1 MLFMVEMD
9 VHLPHDLD
17 PAQAD
22 RIKAEEKAYS
32 QTLQASGVWR
42 HIWRKA
48 GLYSNV
54 SIFDVE
60 SNAALHDLLIALPLY
75 PFITMK
81 VTPLCRH
88 PSAIHEDDR

>member
-9 VHLPHDLD
+9 VAIPLGFDSVE
-17 PAQAD
+17 AA
-22 RIKAEEKAYS
+22 RIKAEEKAYF
-32 QTLQASGVWR
+32 QKLQAAGTWR
-42 HIWRKA
+42 HIWRKV
-48 GLYSNV
+48 GFYSNV

-60 SNAALHDLLIALPLY
+60 SNAALHDTLMALPLY

-88 PSAIHEDDR
+88 PSSMHDDDR

>member
-9 VHLPHDLD
+9 VNIPSDFD
-17 PAQAD
+17 TETVAK
-22 RIKAEEKAYS
+22 IKAEEKAYS
-32 QTLQASGVWR
+32 QKLQQSGVWR
-42 HIWRKA
+42 HIWRKV

-60 SNAALHDLLIALPLY
+60 SNAALHDILTGLPLY
-75 PFITMK
+75 PFMTMT

-88 PSAIHEDDR
+88 PSAIHDDDR

>member
-9 VHLPHDLD
+9 VNIPLD
-17 PAQAD
+17 FDAEEAAK
-22 RIKAEEKAYS
+22 IKAAEKAYF
-32 QTLQASGVWR
+32 QKLQASGAWR
-42 HIWRKA
+42 HIWRKV

-60 SNAALHDLLIALPLY
+60 SNAALHDTLMGLPLY
-75 PFITMK
+75 KFMTMK

-88 PSAIHEDDR
+88 PSSAHDDDR

>member
-9 VHLPHDLD
+9 INIPLD
-17 PAQAD
+17 FDAGEAARLKAQ
-22 RIKAEEKAYS
+22 EKAYS
-32 QTLQASGVWR
+32 QKLQTQGVWR
-42 HIWRKA
+42 HIWRKV

-60 SNAALHDLLIALPLY
+60 SNSHLHDLLTALPLY
-75 PFITMK
+75 PFMTMT

-88 PSAIHEDDR
+88 PSAIRDDDS

>member
-9 VHLPHDLD
+9 VNIPHDLD
-17 PAQAD
+17 TATAD

>member
-9 VHLPHDLD
+9 VNIPLD
-17 PAQAD
+17 FDQAEAS

-32 QTLQASGVWR
+32 EKLQSDGTWR
-42 HIWRKA
+42 HIWRKV

-60 SNAALHDLLIALPLY
+60 SNAALHDLLMGLPLY
-75 PFITMK
+75 RFMTMK

-88 PSAIHEDDR
+88 PSSIHDDDR